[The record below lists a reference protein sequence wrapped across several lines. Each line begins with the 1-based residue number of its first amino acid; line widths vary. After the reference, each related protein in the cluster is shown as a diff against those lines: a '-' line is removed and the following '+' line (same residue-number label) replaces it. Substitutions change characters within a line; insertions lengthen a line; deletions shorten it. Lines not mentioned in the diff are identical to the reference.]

1 MGENEEYLL
10 YTDDTMETIESEF
23 ERAKSVY
30 TPEDDSTK
38 KKAKEKKSSKSSK
51 SSKKTSTT
59 ITRTIAR
66 TVSIA
71 ALDKSSSI
79 SLFRY

>member
-51 SSKKTSTT
+51 KTSTT

-71 ALDKSSSI
+71 ALDKSSSL